1 MRDTEQEQA
10 RLLGG
15 EQNEGKEKTKVNKEN
30 EVQREVLKMPMVL
43 RVVRILMIIYAAI
56 ILVGLIGIWRCG
68 PVTLV
73 ALALWSWFL
82 LSMAKA
88 IKARKNWPR
97 CVMAGISAISL
108 FGCICMFP
116 CIFSIIDG
124 GGMPPGYVHWAFV
137 SVVFAVF
144 CWVPTAILFLPS
156 SNDWFAT
163 KKQYGNKEV

>member
-1 MRDTEQEQA
+1 MNQE
-10 RLLGG
+10 
-15 EQNEGKEKTKVNKEN
+15 KVNQEN
-30 EVQREVLKMPMVL
+30 EVQREVLKMPMAL
-43 RVVRILMIIYAAI
+43 RVVRILMIIYAVI
-56 ILVGLIGIWRCG
+56 ILVDLIAIWRCG

-73 ALALWSWFL
+73 AMALWSWLL

-97 CVMAGISAISL
+97 YVMAGISAISL
-108 FGCICMFP
+108 FV
-116 CIFSIIDG
+116 CIFPIIG
-124 GGMPPGYVHWAFV
+124 GGMCLANVGYGQLAFV

-144 CWVPTAILFLPS
+144 CWIPTAILFLPS

>member
-1 MRDTEQEQA
+1 MFDSGAVGDTEQGQA

-15 EQNEGKEKTKVNKEN
+15 EHNEGKEKSKVNQEN
-30 EVQREVLKMPMVL
+30 EVQREVLKMPMAL
-43 RVVRILMIIYAAI
+43 RVVRILMIIYAVI
-56 ILVGLIGIWRCG
+56 ILVDLIAIWRCG

-73 ALALWSWFL
+73 ALALWSWLL

-88 IKARKNWPR
+88 IKACKNWPR
-97 CVMAGISAISL
+97 YVMAGISAISL
-108 FGCICMFP
+108 FV
-116 CIFSIIDG
+116 CIFPIIG
-124 GGMPPGYVHWAFV
+124 GGMRIGYVQLAIV

-144 CWVPTAILFLPS
+144 CWIPTAILFLPS